1 MPRKRLGR
9 FMIESLPSEPSKN
22 RAAAIRHLDGRLM
35 AGAAAALLIVTGAF
49 VWRLA
54 SPAVET
60 PKPVAAVAPVK
71 NPVLDELVENT
82 KALQI
87 SQQEAIDQLQ
97 VLQQLM
103 ADQRAANKKSSS
115 DVAALSDKL
124 ESLRQSFAS
133 VPPAPA
139 TEAEVPRV
147 VAKAK
152 PATVRWHARTHRVA
166 VTIKPRVAAARH

>member
-1 MPRKRLGR
+1 
-9 FMIESLPSEPSKN
+9 MIDSLPSDPSNN
-22 RAAAIRHLDGRLM
+22 RAAATRHLDGRLM
-35 AGAAAALLIVTGAF
+35 AGAAAALLIVAGAF

-54 SPAVET
+54 SPAVEI
-60 PKPVAAVAPVK
+60 PKPVAVVAPPVR

-97 VLQQLM
+97 VLQQLL
-103 ADQRAANKKSSS
+103 ADQQTANKKASS

-133 VPPAPA
+133 VPSAPA
-139 TEAEVPRV
+139 AEAEAPHP
-147 VAKAK
+147 AKAK
-152 PATVRWHARTHRVA
+152 PAKRWRPRAHRIVPAKPVA
-166 VTIKPRVAAARH
+166 TAARH